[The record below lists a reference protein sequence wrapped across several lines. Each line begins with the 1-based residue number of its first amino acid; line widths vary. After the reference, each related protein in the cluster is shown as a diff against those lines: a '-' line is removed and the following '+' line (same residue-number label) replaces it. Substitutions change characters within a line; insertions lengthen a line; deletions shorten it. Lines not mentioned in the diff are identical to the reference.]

1 KNSTIDDIEQVLLA
15 HYGPLNAA
23 GNVQACQQLWEHLR
37 YIGNHKKRMRYVSL
51 RNAGLPVGSGVTE
64 STAKTVVG
72 HRAKRS
78 GQHWGEGGWVR
89 LHCGDV
95 KRRILRGFPDFSR
108 EASGS
113 SVEWHEALPACLTW
127 RALGERSPEES
138 V

>member
-1 KNSTIDDIEQVLLA
+1 NLSHNEYA
-15 HYGPLNAA
+15 P
-23 GNVQACQQLWEHLR
+23 
-37 YIGNHKKRMRYVSL
+37 
-51 RNAGLPVGSGVTE
+51 GLPVDCDGLEGRAANT
-64 STAKTVVG
+64 TPLGRHGRPCCIRVVG
-72 HRAKRS
+72 FLLDCCEVLTFRPRAR
-78 GQHWGEGGWVR
+78 ELRWVR